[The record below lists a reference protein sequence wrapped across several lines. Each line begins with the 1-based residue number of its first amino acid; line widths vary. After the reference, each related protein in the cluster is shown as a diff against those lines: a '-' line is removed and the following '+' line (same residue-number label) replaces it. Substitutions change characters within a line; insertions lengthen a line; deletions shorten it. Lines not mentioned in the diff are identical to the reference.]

1 MRGMKSRKGTNDD
14 KTSPSELAN
23 EVDLELGVCPSW
35 ICCYCCTSFLL
46 CLLLLSYF
54 LFHNLDKHLNV
65 FIDIMVRIVTT
76 ASLES
81 FRKFIIVSTCRSFIP
96 ESYLRD
102 YEVFPEREEGPG
114 EIYIEAADKVTLKKV
129 REMTFVNAKEVLG
142 IIYSSKSGNTQL
154 KWRQTRKRS
163 GKVHGDASA
172 NALVNLVESGV
183 LTQEWV
189 DNYLKSAQAKEEN
202 SSSIANEKVT

>member
-1 MRGMKSRKGTNDD
+1 VKEILSKEFVH
-14 KTSPSELAN
+14 SFH
-23 EVDLELGVCPSW
+23 
-35 ICCYCCTSFLL
+35 SFLL
-46 CLLLLSYF
+46 TK
-54 LFHNLDKHLNV
+54 LDKWLV
-65 FIDIMVRIVTT
+65 GFLISILVQIETT

-81 FRKFIIVSTCRSFIP
+81 FRKFIIISTCRSFIP

-114 EIYIEAADKVTLKKV
+114 AIYIEAADKVTLKKL
-129 REMTFVNAKEVLG
+129 REMTFVNAKEILG

-154 KWRQTRKRS
+154 KWRQTRRRI
-163 GKVHGDASA
+163 GKVQGIASP

-189 DNYLKSAQAKEEN
+189 DNYLKLVHNQQQDQD
-202 SSSIANEKVT
+202 SSSSAVTASEKTA

>member
-1 MRGMKSRKGTNDD
+1 MSTFSHKLD
-14 KTSPSELAN
+14 KWP
-23 EVDLELGVCPSW
+23 DG
-35 ICCYCCTSFLL
+35 
-46 CLLLLSYF
+46 
-54 LFHNLDKHLNV
+54 FHNY
-65 FIDIMVRIVTT
+65 MVRIETA

-114 EIYIEAADKVTLKKV
+114 AIYIEAADKVTLKRI
-129 REMTFVNAKEVLG
+129 REMTFVNAKEILG

-154 KWRQTRKRS
+154 KWRQTRKRI
-163 GKVHGDASA
+163 GKVQGFASP

-189 DNYLKSAQAKEEN
+189 DDYLKSVKSQGEVQQHGNEG
-202 SSSIANEKVT
+202 SSSAVTANEKTA

>member
-1 MRGMKSRKGTNDD
+1 VKEILSK
-14 KTSPSELAN
+14 EF
-23 EVDLELGVCPSW
+23 VH
-35 ICCYCCTSFLL
+35 SFLL
-46 CLLLLSYF
+46 TK
-54 LFHNLDKHLNV
+54 LDKWLV
-65 FIDIMVRIVTT
+65 GFLISTLVQIETT

-81 FRKFIIVSTCRSFIP
+81 FRKFIIISTCRSFIP

-114 EIYIEAADKVTLKKV
+114 AIYIEAADKVTLKKL
-129 REMTFVNAKEVLG
+129 REMTFVTAKEILG

-154 KWRQTRKRS
+154 KWRQTRRRI
-163 GKVHGDASA
+163 GKVQGVASP

-189 DNYLKSAQAKEEN
+189 DNYLKLVHNQQQDQD
-202 SSSIANEKVT
+202 SSSSAVTASEKTA

>member
-1 MRGMKSRKGTNDD
+1 LST
-14 KTSPSELAN
+14 L
-23 EVDLELGVCPSW
+23 
-35 ICCYCCTSFLL
+35 ILL
-46 CLLLLSYF
+46 TK
-54 LFHNLDKHLNV
+54 LDKWLRDFYISTLV
-65 FIDIMVRIVTT
+65 KIETT

-114 EIYIEAADKVTLKKV
+114 AIYIEAADKVTLKKI
-129 REMTFVNAKEVLG
+129 REMTFVNAKEILG

-154 KWRQTRKRS
+154 KWRQTRRRI
-163 GKVHGDASA
+163 GKVQGFASP

-189 DNYLKSAQAKEEN
+189 DNYLKLIQN
-202 SSSIANEKVT
+202 QQQQQQQGQGQDSSSAVTASEKTV

>member
-1 MRGMKSRKGTNDD
+1 MS
-14 KTSPSELAN
+14 
-23 EVDLELGVCPSW
+23 
-35 ICCYCCTSFLL
+35 
-46 CLLLLSYF
+46 LSTF
-54 LFHNLDKHLNV
+54 SHKLDKWPDGFLNY
-65 FIDIMVRIVTT
+65 MVQIETT

-81 FRKFIIVSTCRSFIP
+81 FRRFIIVSTCRSFIP

-114 EIYIEAADKVTLKKV
+114 AIYIEAADKVTLKRI
-129 REMTFVNAKEVLG
+129 REMTFVNAKEILG

-154 KWRQTRKRS
+154 KWRQTRKRL
-163 GKVHGDASA
+163 GKVQGFASP

-189 DNYLKSAQAKEEN
+189 DDYLKSVRTQAEGHHGNEG
-202 SSSIANEKVT
+202 SSSAVTASEKTA

>member
-1 MRGMKSRKGTNDD
+1 MRRILSKEFVHFLTNLINDFR
-14 KTSPSELAN
+14 A
-23 EVDLELGVCPSW
+23 
-35 ICCYCCTSFLL
+35 
-46 CLLLLSYF
+46 
-54 LFHNLDKHLNV
+54 H
-65 FIDIMVRIVTT
+65 IVTLVQIETT

-114 EIYIEAADKVTLKKV
+114 AIYIEAADKVTLKKI
-129 REMTFVNAKEVLG
+129 REMTFVNAKEILG

-154 KWRQTRKRS
+154 KWRQTRRRL
-163 GKVHGDASA
+163 GKVQGLASP
-172 NALVNLVESGV
+172 NALVNMVESGV

-189 DNYLKSAQAKEEN
+189 DDYLKSVQNQGSGSAD
-202 SSSIANEKVT
+202 SSAVTESEKTA

>member
-1 MRGMKSRKGTNDD
+1 MNTLVHI
-14 KTSPSELAN
+14 EA
-23 EVDLELGVCPSW
+23 
-35 ICCYCCTSFLL
+35 
-46 CLLLLSYF
+46 
-54 LFHNLDKHLNV
+54 
-65 FIDIMVRIVTT
+65 T

-81 FRKFIIVSTCRSFIP
+81 FRKFIIISTCRSFIP

-114 EIYIEAADKVTLKKV
+114 EIYIEAADKVTLKKI
-129 REMTFVNAKEVLG
+129 REMTFVNVREILG

-154 KWRQTRKRS
+154 KWRQTRRKS
-163 GKVHGDASA
+163 GKVYGDASS

-189 DNYLKSAQAKEEN
+189 DNYLKSAKTKGN
-202 SSSIANEKVT
+202 SNTSVTNEKLA

>member
-1 MRGMKSRKGTNDD
+1 
-14 KTSPSELAN
+14 
-23 EVDLELGVCPSW
+23 
-35 ICCYCCTSFLL
+35 
-46 CLLLLSYF
+46 
-54 LFHNLDKHLNV
+54 
-65 FIDIMVRIVTT
+65 MVQIETT

-81 FRKFIIVSTCRSFIP
+81 FRKFIIISTCRSFIP

-114 EIYIEAADKVTLKKV
+114 AIYIEAADKVTLKKI
-129 REMTFVNAKEVLG
+129 REMTFVNAKEILG

-154 KWRQTRKRS
+154 KWRQTRRRI
-163 GKVHGDASA
+163 GKVQGIASP

-189 DNYLKSAQAKEEN
+189 DNYLKLVQSQHQQGQD
-202 SSSIANEKVT
+202 SSSAVTASEKTA